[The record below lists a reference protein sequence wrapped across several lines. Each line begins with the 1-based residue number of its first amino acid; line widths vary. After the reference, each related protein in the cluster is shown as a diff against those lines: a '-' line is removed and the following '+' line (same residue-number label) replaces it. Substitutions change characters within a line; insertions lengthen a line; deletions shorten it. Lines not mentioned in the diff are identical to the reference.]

1 MTDEQYRKS
10 ILRRFDVLISLQLD
24 AVPVETKVS
33 IASKVE
39 RLTNMGLLPSEVA
52 SIIGKPTNYVTA
64 VLATKKKAS
73 RKVVSN
79 A

>member
-1 MTDEQYRKS
+1 MTEEQYRKGV
-10 ILRRFDVLISLQLD
+10 LRRFDVLISLQLD
-24 AVPVETKVS
+24 AVSPETKVS
-33 IASKVE
+33 LASKVE
-39 RLTNMGLLPSEVA
+39 RLTNMGLAPSEVG

-73 RKVVSN
+73 RKRDRD